1 MKRIG
6 IGDYLSMGGLRGD
19 LQNINMAHCSYFTV
33 MRLERVFEVRG
44 QERVFEVRGQE
55 RVFEVRGDTW
65 EMLSV

>member
-1 MKRIG
+1 
-6 IGDYLSMGGLRGD
+6 MGGLRGD

-55 RVFEVRGDTW
+55 RVFEVRGDTG